1 MGSTSVGKRYEKNLR
16 KGKHKSAG
24 WTGFLMGIF
33 LNDSPVVQRS
43 AWVHCV
49 VKLVVCK
56 VRSGY
61 RIDVEVTKLID
72 GRGKENGVESQ
83 G

>member
-1 MGSTSVGKRYEKNLR
+1 
-16 KGKHKSAG
+16 
-24 WTGFLMGIF
+24 MGIF

-61 RIDVEVTKLID
+61 RIDVQVTKLMD